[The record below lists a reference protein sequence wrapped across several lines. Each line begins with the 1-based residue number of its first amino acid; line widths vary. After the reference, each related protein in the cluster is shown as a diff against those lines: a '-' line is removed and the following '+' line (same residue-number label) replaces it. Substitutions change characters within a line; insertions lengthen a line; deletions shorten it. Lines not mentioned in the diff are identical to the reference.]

1 MGSAVAR
8 QLLRRG
14 KNIAASRTLMP
25 LLGCLLSNNRLGRT
39 WLLRWLQML
48 VGRGKVGLQV
58 GFHGWQVCELLPA
71 VATLPPL
78 VVIIEDILFLVF
90 FLFRKMITDVLERSE
105 QGLTCQS

>member
-1 MGSAVAR
+1 MGSAVAC
-8 QLLRRG
+8 QLLCRG
-14 KNIAASRTLMP
+14 KNIATSGTFMP

-48 VGRGKVGLQV
+48 VGRGEVGLKV
-58 GFHGWQVCELLPA
+58 GFHGWQVGELLSA

-90 FLFRKMITDVLERSE
+90 VFYKK
-105 QGLTCQS
+105 

>member
-1 MGSAVAR
+1 MGSAVAG

-58 GFHGWQVCELLPA
+58 GFHGWQVCELLSA
-71 VATLPPL
+71 VATLPP
-78 VVIIEDILFLVF
+78 VFVNNIEDVLFLVLI
-90 FLFRKMITDVLERSE
+90 FL
-105 QGLTCQS
+105 